1 MKITQEEVVEQQ
13 TVLHIELED
22 EDLEP
27 YLDRGYRRVVN
38 KAMVPGFRKGKAP
51 RFIVE
56 RYMGRESLINEV
68 IDPLLFESTQRAIET
83 QELKSAGM
91 PNVELLEMEPVTIKA
106 TVALMP
112 EVELGTYRDI
122 RVEAEPVEVSEED
135 VQNQLKQLLES
146 SGTWEPAER
155 AVQLGDMVTMD
166 VAGTADGASV
176 MDQRDAVYVV
186 REEKESAMPFLGFA
200 EHLKGIKVGEPKE
213 FTLTISEDHSDSEI
227 AGKEAVFNVTV
238 SEIKEQHL
246 PELDDEFAKSL
257 DNGYDSL
264 EALREGT
271 AQNLKEEA
279 ERAHEQQYREASLEE
294 LLKATTMELPP
305 LLVEH
310 EVERMASRR
319 DAFVDRL
326 NIRMDDYLRY
336 TGKTEEGIREEMQ
349 ESAVEQLT
357 RSYALATLAE
367 SENLRVSDEEIDE
380 KVGEIEASRDGES
393 NHDHDHDPDLES
405 VEVRSSIS
413 ESLLVSKALD
423 RLTAIARGEA
433 GDEKVETADAE
444 GDDTD
449 SEEGGEDDSAKD

>member
-27 YLDRGYRRVVN
+27 YLDQGYRRVVN

-122 RVEAEPVEVSEED
+122 RVEEEPVEVNEED

-166 VAGTADGASV
+166 VAGTADGTSV
-176 MDQRDAVYVV
+176 MDQWDAVYVV
-186 REEKESAMPFLGFA
+186 REEEEESAMPFLGFA
-200 EHLKGIKVGEPKE
+200 EHLEGIKVGEPKE
-213 FTLTISEDHSDSEI
+213 FTLTISEDHADSEI

-257 DNGYDSL
+257 DNDYDSL

-271 AQNLKEEA
+271 EQNLKEEA

-336 TGKTEEGIREEMQ
+336 TGKTEEAIREEMQ
-349 ESAVEQLT
+349 ESAVEQFT
-357 RSYALATLAE
+357 RSYALASLAE

-380 KVGEIEASRDGES
+380 KVGEIEASRDGETI
-393 NHDHDHDPDLES
+393 HDNDHDLES
-405 VEVRSSIS
+405 VEVRSAIS
-413 ESLLVSKALD
+413 ESLLVGKALD

-449 SEEGGEDDSAKD
+449 SEDGGEDDSAKD